1 MGDLEAFQLQQR
13 LRTLPEYRAIR
24 HFQSLELS
32 LCIFDQN
39 YIELRLLI
47 LRITDGAVGMHV
59 GQQSNR
65 LLLDATLRE
74 LGRLLHNFIAAAK
87 SLVDH
92 TRRLYK
98 KHYTNISIPEYQ
110 EKLRNRFAEDPQIQF
125 VQSLRSYVLHYQVPG

>member
-32 LCIFDQN
+32 LGIFDQN

-65 LLLDATLRE
+65 MLLDATLRE

-92 TRRLYK
+92 VL
-98 KHYTNISIPEYQ
+98 
-110 EKLRNRFAEDPQIQF
+110 PQLELERAF
-125 VQSLRSYVLHYQVPG
+125 FL